1 MCLKK
6 RIVKTVLLVSKT
18 IEEFIMFILCF
29 NLNGNAI
36 CLMDGIE
43 DNSNQDRVYHLL
55 VQFLHVR
62 IFMAYIRVL

>member
-1 MCLKK
+1 M
-6 RIVKTVLLVSKT
+6 V
-18 IEEFIMFILCF
+18 
-29 NLNGNAI
+29 N
-36 CLMDGIE
+36 LMDGIE